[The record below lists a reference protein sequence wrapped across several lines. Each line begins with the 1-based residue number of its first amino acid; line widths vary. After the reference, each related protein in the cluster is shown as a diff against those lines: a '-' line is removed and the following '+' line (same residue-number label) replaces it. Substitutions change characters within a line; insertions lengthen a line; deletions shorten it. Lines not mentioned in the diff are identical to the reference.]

1 VGKKMKSGDLLVNL
15 QDIIDAKRVIADYVH
30 HTPLISSTKLGQL
43 INVNLHLKAE
53 VFQKIG
59 SFKLRGVLNKFH
71 NLTEEEKKQGGITIS
86 AGNHAQSLAYAASQ
100 LGIQSVVVMPQYAA
114 KNKIKATKSY
124 GAEVIMHG
132 SSSGLMDRCRE
143 LMDERG
149 LTLVHPFD
157 DPFIIAG
164 QGTIGLEILEDLT
177 GVPDVVVVPVGGGGL
192 ISGIA
197 AAVKLKNP
205 SIKVIGVEPN
215 GANAMYQSLQMNSV
229 ISLSKIETIADGL
242 AAPFAGKYTL
252 AHVKKYVDDI
262 VLVSDEE
269 ILEGLRTLL
278 IQGKIL
284 TEPAGAAGFA
294 ALLTKKITV
303 PQDSQVICVLS
314 GGNIDTSL
322 LKTIV
327 TGAKSGFPDS

>member
-1 VGKKMKSGDLLVNL
+1 MQSSVKNMASRDLLVNL
-15 QDIIDAKRVIADYVH
+15 QDIINAKKVIANHVY
-30 HTPLISSTKLGQL
+30 HTPLISSTNLNKLMDM
-43 INVNLHLKAE
+43 NLYFKAE

-59 SFKLRGVLNKFH
+59 SFKLRGVLNKFY
-71 NLTEEEKKQGGITIS
+71 NLTEEEKKRGVITIS

-100 LGIQSVVVMPQYAA
+100 LGIQTVVLMHYYSA

-124 GAEVIMHG
+124 GAEVIIIHKD
-132 SSSGLMDRCRE
+132 SKSIMDRCIEIMEERE
-143 LMDERG
+143 M
-149 LTLVHPFD
+149 TLVHPFD

-164 QGTIGLEILEDLT
+164 QGTIGLEILEDFT

-197 AAVKLKNP
+197 SAIKLNNP
-205 SIKVIGVEPN
+205 RIEVIGVEPV
-215 GANAMYQSLQMNSV
+215 GADAMYQSLRMNSV
-229 ISLSKIETIADGL
+229 VSLNKIETIADGL

-269 ILEGLRTLL
+269 ILEALRLIL

-294 ALLTKKITV
+294 ALLAKKIEV
-303 PQDSQVICVLS
+303 SEDAQVICVLS
-314 GGNIDTSL
+314 GGNVDTSL
-322 LKTIV
+322 LNTV
-327 TGAKSGFPDS
+327 LSRNKSI